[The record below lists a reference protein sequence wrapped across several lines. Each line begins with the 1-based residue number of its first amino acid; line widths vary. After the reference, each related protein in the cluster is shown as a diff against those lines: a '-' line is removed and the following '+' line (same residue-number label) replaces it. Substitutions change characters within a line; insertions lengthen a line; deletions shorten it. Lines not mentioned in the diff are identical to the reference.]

1 MVWPELQPE
10 EKGALR
16 EGRGAETK
24 GFRLRDRV
32 LSHVVV

>member
-1 MVWPELQPE
+1 MWPELQPE

-24 GFRLRDRV
+24 GFPLRDRV
-32 LSHVVV
+32 VSHIMV